1 MRKFI
6 FVFLV
11 ICGLWDLQRIPG
23 HAAEVANFH
32 TVNGVITEID
42 GGIVYWS
49 DGDDI
54 YYFYGV
60 GYNPGETITNV
71 MDQNNIHVFIGVT
84 NV

>member
-23 HAAEVANFH
+23 YAAEIANLH
-32 TVNGVITEID
+32 TVNGVITEVDD
-42 GGIVYWS
+42 GTIYWT
-49 DGDDI
+49 DGNDV
-54 YYFYGV
+54 YYFYGT

-71 MDQNNIHVFIGVT
+71 LDGDGVHVFMGVT
-84 NV
+84 NA